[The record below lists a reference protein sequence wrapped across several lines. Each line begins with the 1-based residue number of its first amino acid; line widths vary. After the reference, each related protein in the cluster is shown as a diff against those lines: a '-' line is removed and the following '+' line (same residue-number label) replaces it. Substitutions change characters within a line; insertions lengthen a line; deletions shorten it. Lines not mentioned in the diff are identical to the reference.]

1 MDKVDKISFLKKWG
15 WTQLWSDDNWIK
27 NDMFL
32 NNKIDIDR
40 AGLSTDM
47 AYNITIS
54 NIKRDNEIKRIILRS
69 KYKKNMERERYAVY
83 EKEPAHV
90 RDKNGII
97 LAPFNTK
104 EEAEIA
110 SKKYGYYGDNYYI
123 DIINN

>member
-15 WTQLWSDDNWIK
+15 WIQLWSDDNWIK

-83 EKEPAHV
+83 EKEPDHGT
-90 RDKNGII
+90 DKNGII
-97 LAPFNTK
+97 NPNL
-104 EEAEIA
+104 
-110 SKKYGYYGDNYYI
+110 
-123 DIINN
+123 